1 MNKKLLI
8 LLIVS
13 YLLAFSIN
21 LMPAIKHPDLQI
33 GMLNFLVSLVFMA
46 FIVICLKTGSQK
58 LKKFIIGGTYAGIV
72 IFFIS
77 ELETYY
83 ISGSSIFDVIASIQ
97 YPVYLIFI
105 VPLFGMN
112 LLLDT
117 SYEMFSLMTIIF
129 YLVVWGIIDYFQK
142 KQVRLHNL

>member
-46 FIVICLKTGSQK
+46 FIVISLKTGSQK

-83 ISGSSIFDVIASIQ
+83 ISGSSIFDAIASIQ
-97 YPVYLIFI
+97 YPLYVIF
-105 VPLFGMN
+105 VTPLFGMN
-112 LLLDT
+112 LFLDT
-117 SYEMFSLMTIIF
+117 SYEVLSIMLGIF
-129 YLVVWGIIDYFQK
+129 YAVVWCIIDYFQK
-142 KQVRLHNL
+142 KQVRIA